1 MHFETIEFDDD
12 SWCVSFEHLTE
23 KKRHVNKNQSL
34 VLKKNTNTYSY
45 PNLFPL
51 YKQLYE
57 LFCGKQNNNY
67 KNNQSMIMGIGNNT
81 ISHFYPNFKN
91 DYYSIFNHFG
101 IDVARNAIIND
112 FNKVFNI
119 FTEKRNLTK
128 LLDILIEE
136 RNYINNSKNNVI
148 DVTDTSDEDDIDNTC
163 DTSDTSDTSDEDE
176 NEEFQKYKQK
186 WVNFKNA
193 NPNYNAYNYDGMIF
207 TYPTGNFGSR
217 YGGDSAN
224 AQPRYLIH
232 K

>member
-67 KNNQSMIMGIGNNT
+67 KNNQSMVMGIGNNT
-81 ISHFYPNFKN
+81 ISHFYSNFKN

-101 IDVARNAIIND
+101 IDVARNAILND

-119 FTEKRNLTK
+119 FT
-128 LLDILIEE
+128 EE

-148 DVTDTSDEDDIDNTC
+148 DVTDTSDEEDIDNAC
-163 DTSDTSDTSDEDE
+163 DFSDKYDEDEDE

-193 NPNYNAYNYDGMIF
+193 NPNYNSYNYDGMIM
-207 TYPTGNFGSR
+207 TYPTGNFLSR
-217 YGGDSAN
+217 YNGGFVAS
-224 AQPRYLIH
+224 PRYLIH